1 MTDPKATHETE
12 FVFRRLTDGLHLGG
26 QEFPPRLWLAIVVPV
41 LVAGLAYV
49 IWMYRRDRRSIAAGW
64 AVFLGALRSLV
75 YILLAAIFLLPA
87 WQVWDTSESRSQV
100 LLLLDVSSSM
110 ATKDDLPTEAM
121 PVEKLLSRQDK
132 VVRFLTDSQAAFM
145 RKLAEKN
152 PVTAFRFGAVL
163 DEESK
168 DFNAQSTSVEA
179 DWGSWLKP
187 DPKAQVPATLGESE
201 ANLRR
206 KKADLAALLVNGTN
220 LPDVVSTLV
229 NREAARVLQGIVI
242 ISDGRST
249 VLSAQTLEDA
259 KARAEKA
266 KVPLFAVAVGE
277 DRPQIRVRVTDLQAP
292 EQVRPDDSFMVRA
305 LAEGEGLAGQP
316 ADITLEVTKPSGEKQ
331 TLKPNRGDPAVG
343 GLLFRPG
350 EPPQAQADFEINQPG
365 DEGEWKL
372 TARIPRDKRETT
384 PGAVH
389 SSDPVTVHVVKRPLR
404 VLLFAGGPSRDY
416 QFVRSLLVREMDRH
430 RAEVSIL
437 LQPGSADIVQDVPPE
452 RLLRHFPNFIAGEQ
466 DSKTTAD
473 DRYYDLSRYDL
484 IIAFDPDW
492 TQLSPESMAL
502 LEKWVGTHA
511 GGLIMVAGPVNTYQ
525 LARGVNFDKLKPILD
540 LAPVIFEDSR
550 VQGIGSERS
559 TSEPW
564 RLHFPG
570 ASPDLTFLKLD
581 ETGPDALA
589 GWEDFFAGKAPRDA
603 ADTGSPHGFYTFYP
617 LKGVKPNATVIATFS
632 DPGAR
637 LADGKEQPY
646 LVSMPYGSGRV
657 VYLGSGETWRLREHR
672 DVFHERFWTKLAR
685 YAGSGNLSRATKNG
699 YISMGSSFRAGQY
712 VPITARL
719 FGRDLSPLGRSEHP
733 VAQVRGPQDAKP
745 IAVELVPKAVQ
756 ASDSEGW
763 FEGRYL
769 ARDPGIYTVSVPVP
783 TTAEILTRKF
793 SVKESNPEQDNTRP
807 DFASLY
813 ALASDADQ
821 VFARIEPQ
829 LKSRVERELE
839 RTNGSLRAASSGS
852 QRPLRLYFDL
862 KAAHVIPL
870 CMVTERKT
878 QKSRGP
884 IQDIWDDG
892 PVVRSGDPPLKMS
905 WALIIIVALLSTEWL
920 VRKLL
925 KLA

>member
-1 MTDPKATHETE
+1 
-12 FVFRRLTDGLHLGG
+12 
-26 QEFPPRLWLAIVVPV
+26 
-41 LVAGLAYV
+41 
-49 IWMYRRDRRSIAAGW
+49 
-64 AVFLGALRSLV
+64 
-75 YILLAAIFLLPA
+75 LLF
-87 WQVWDTSESRSQV
+87 
-100 LLLLDVSSSM
+100 
-110 ATKDDLPTEAM
+110 
-121 PVEKLLSRQDK
+121 
-132 VVRFLTDSQAAFM
+132 
-145 RKLAEKN
+145 
-152 PVTAFRFGAVL
+152 
-163 DEESK
+163 
-168 DFNAQSTSVEA
+168 
-179 DWGSWLKP
+179 
-187 DPKAQVPATLGESE
+187 
-201 ANLRR
+201 
-206 KKADLAALLVNGTN
+206 NGTN

-229 NREAARVLQGIVI
+229 SREAARVLQGIVI

-249 VLSAQTLEDA
+249 VLSAQTLDDA

-277 DRPQIRVRVTDLQAP
+277 DRPQIRIRLTDLQAP

-305 LAEGEGLAGQP
+305 LAEGEGLAAQP
-316 ADITLEVTKPSGEKQ
+316 ADITLDITKPSGEKQ
-331 TLKPNRGDPAVG
+331 TIKPTTRGDPAAG

-384 PGAVH
+384 PGPIH

-404 VLLFAGGPSRDY
+404 VLLFAGAPSRDY
-416 QFVRSLLVREMDRH
+416 QFLRSLLVREMDQH
-430 RAEVSIL
+430 RAEVSIF
-437 LQPGSADIVQDVPPE
+437 LQPGSGDIVQDVPPE

-466 DSKTTAD
+466 DSKVTAE

-484 IIAFDPDW
+484 IVAFDPDW
-492 TQLSPESMAL
+492 TQLAPESLAL

-511 GGLIMVAGPVNTYQ
+511 GGLIMVAGPVNTFQ

-540 LAPVIFEDSR
+540 LSPVVFEDSR
-550 VQGIGSERS
+550 VQGIGTERS
-559 TSEPW
+559 TNEPW

-570 ASPDLTFLKLD
+570 ATPDLTFLKLD
-581 ETGPDALA
+581 ETGADALA
-589 GWEDFFAGKAPRDA
+589 GWEDFFAGRVPGDA
-603 ADTGSPHGFYTFYP
+603 ADSGSPHGFYSFYP
-617 LKGVKPNATVIATFS
+617 LKGVKSNATVVATFA

-699 YISMGSSFRAGQY
+699 YISMGSTFRAGQY
-712 VPITARL
+712 VPIAARL

-745 IAVELVPKAVQ
+745 VTVPLLPKAVS

-763 FEGRYL
+763 FEGRCL
-769 ARDPGIYTVSVPVP
+769 ARDAGIYTISVPVP

-821 VFARIEPQ
+821 VFARIDPH
-829 LKSRVERELE
+829 LKARVEQELD
-839 RTNGSLRAASSGS
+839 RTNGPLRTGAAGS

-862 KAAHVIPL
+862 KGADVIPL

-892 PVVRSGDPPLKMS
+892 PIVRSGDPPLKMS
-905 WALIIIVALLSTEWL
+905 WALVIIVSLLSTEWL

>member
-1 MTDPKATHETE
+1 MADPKTTQETE
-12 FVFRRLTDGLHLGG
+12 FVFRRLTDSLHLGG
-26 QEFPPRLWLAIVVPV
+26 QEFPPKLWLAIVIPV
-41 LVAGLAYV
+41 LLIGLAYV
-49 IWMYRRDRRSIAAGW
+49 IWMYRRDRRSIAPGW
-64 AVFLGALRSLV
+64 AVFLGGLRSLV

-100 LLLLDVSSSM
+100 LLLVDVSSSM
-110 ATKDDLPTEAM
+110 ATKDDLPTDTM

-132 VVRFLTDSQAAFM
+132 VVRFLTDAQAAFL

-152 PVTAFRFGAVL
+152 PVAAFRFGSVL
-163 DEESK
+163 DEDPK
-168 DFNAQSTSVEA
+168 DFNPQSPSAQA
-179 DWGSWLKP
+179 DWAAWLKP
-187 DPKAQVPATLGESE
+187 DPKVAVPADLGESE
-201 ANLRR
+201 AALRR

-229 NREAARVLQGIVI
+229 SREAAQVLQGII
-242 ISDGRST
+242 ILSDGRST
-249 VLSAQTLEDA
+249 VLSAQTLDDA

-277 DRPQIRVRVTDLQAP
+277 DRPQIRIRLTDLQAP

-305 LAEGEGLAGQP
+305 MAEGEGLAGQP
-316 ADITLEVTKPSGEKQ
+316 ANVTLEVTKPSGEKQ
-331 TLKPNRGDPAVG
+331 TLNPNNRADQP
-343 GLLFRPG
+343 LLFRPA

-372 TARIPRDKRETT
+372 TAKIPRDKRETT
-384 PGAVH
+384 SGTVH
-389 SSDPVTVHVVKRPLR
+389 ASDPVTVHVVKRPLR
-404 VLLFAGGPSRDY
+404 VLLFAGAPNRDY
-416 QFVRSLLVREMDRH
+416 QFLRSLFVREMDRH
-430 RAEVSIL
+430 RAEVSIF
-437 LQPGSADIVQDVPPE
+437 LQGSGDIVQDVPPE
-452 RLLRHFPNFIAGEQ
+452 RLLRHFPNFLGGE
-466 DSKTTAD
+466 DSKVTAEE
-473 DRYYDLSRYDL
+473 RYYDLSRYDL
-484 IIAFDPDW
+484 IVAFDPDW
-492 TQLSPESMAL
+492 TQLAPESLSL

-511 GGLIMVAGPVNTYQ
+511 GGLIMVGGPVNTYQ
-525 LARGVNFDKLKPILD
+525 LARGVNFDKLKPVLD
-540 LAPVIFEDSR
+540 LSPVIFEDSR
-550 VQGIGSERS
+550 VQGVGSERS

-581 ETGPDALA
+581 EAGPDALA
-589 GWEDFFAGKAPRDA
+589 GWEDFFAGKAAGDA
-603 ADTGSPHGFYTFYP
+603 AGSGNPHGFYSFYP

-632 DPGAR
+632 DPAAR

-646 LVSMPYGSGRV
+646 LVSMPYGNGRV
-657 VYLGSGETWRLREHR
+657 LYIGSGETWRLREHR

-685 YAGSGNLSRATKNG
+685 YAGSGNLSRTTKNG

-719 FGRDLSPLGRSEHP
+719 FGRDLTPLGRSEHP

-745 IAVELVPKAVQ
+745 VSVDLLPKAVQ
-756 ASDSEGW
+756 AADSEGW

-769 ARDPGIYTVSVPVP
+769 PRDPGIYTISIPVP

-807 DFASLY
+807 DFTSLY
-813 ALASDADQ
+813 TLASDADSI
-821 VFARIEPQ
+821 FARIDPH
-829 LKSRVERELE
+829 LKARVEPELE
-839 RTNGSLRAASSGS
+839 RTNGPLRSGLTGS

-862 KAAHVIPL
+862 KAAEVIPL
-870 CMVTERKT
+870 CMVTEKKT

-905 WALIIIVALLSTEWL
+905 WALVIIVALLSTEWL